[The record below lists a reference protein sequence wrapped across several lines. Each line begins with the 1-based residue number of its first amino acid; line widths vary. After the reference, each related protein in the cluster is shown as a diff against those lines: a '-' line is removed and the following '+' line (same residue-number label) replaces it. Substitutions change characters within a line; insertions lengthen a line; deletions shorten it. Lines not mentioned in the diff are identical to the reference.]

1 MKLDKKKMLASRTLG
16 VGKQRVHFVA
26 SRINEIKDA
35 ITKQD
40 IRDLV
45 KEGAI
50 VIKETKGRRKIQ
62 KRAKK
67 RGAGKV
73 QLKVN
78 KRKREY
84 IVMTRK
90 LRKYVANL
98 KENGSINKEDYED
111 IRKKIRNRFF
121 KSKANLK
128 EYIGGLEE

>member
-16 VGKQRVHFVA
+16 IGKQRIHFVTP
-26 SRINEIKDA
+26 RLNEIKDA

-50 VIKETKGRRKIQ
+50 VIKENKGRRKIR

-73 QLKVN
+73 HLKVN
-78 KRKREY
+78 RRKREY
-84 IVMTRK
+84 IIITRK
-90 LRKYVANL
+90 LREYVANL
-98 KENGSINKEDYED
+98 KENGEINQKEYED

-128 EYIGGLEE
+128 EHIGGLER